1 MKILLLVLILE
12 RFDRKMKKSLSIAFS
27 IACLMGPAALAD
39 EKALEIFEHYCFDCH
54 GDGSDKGGLD
64 LSGMLVKEDFDG
76 SLIFENLVTGKM
88 PPADKDQPDAKEK
101 RELLEWLAGR
111 QGKHIEKSFRRISR
125 HEFVHSVNRSR
136 FATPGIHFPPP
147 APGFRWGRG
156 GDHGRRLAKHSRA
169 QG

>member
-1 MKILLLVLILE
+1 MRIINNLALFSNLDLISGDIFIGLKSGKMKILLLVLILE
-12 RFDRKMKKSLSIAFS
+12 RFDRKMKKSLSIVFS
-27 IACLMGPAALAD
+27 IACLMGPAALAAIAD

-64 LSGMLVKEDFDG
+64 LSVILGKEDFDG

-111 QGKHIEKSFRRISR
+111 QGKHVEKSFRRHR
-125 HEFVHSVNRSR
+125 TYEFVHSEN
-136 FATPGIHFPPP
+136 
-147 APGFRWGRG
+147 
-156 GDHGRRLAKHSRA
+156 D
-169 QG
+169 